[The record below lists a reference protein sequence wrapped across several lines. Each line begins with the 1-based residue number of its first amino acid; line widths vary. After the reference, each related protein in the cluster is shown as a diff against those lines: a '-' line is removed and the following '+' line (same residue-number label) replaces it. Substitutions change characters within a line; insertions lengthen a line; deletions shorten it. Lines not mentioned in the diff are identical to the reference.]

1 MIGKPIYGNGFRGC
15 LTYLTQGRQGKNPE
29 RVEWSSTRNLGG
41 LDGGRDYREIGRT
54 MRASANLSDRTKK
67 PVMHIPISWSKEDGP
82 KLDRETMEGVA
93 DKVLKELGLENHQ
106 AAIYAH
112 NDTGLKH
119 IHIIVNRVDPET
131 GKAWSTSRDW
141 QRINNVLAKEERALG
156 LERVDHWGVEMDRD
170 LERVKERLRVD
181 DLNDIGPRPTD
192 GELRQ
197 AEKENRIPDMPFAKE
212 QLKGLRDTIGADFTD
227 ATSWQELEELLGAKG
242 YALIP
247 KGQGAV
253 ITDGNQVA
261 KLSQMGRGVRLKGLE
276 EAYGKSYREWTQ
288 ERASQIIEAREKQ
301 LKDTQP
307 EKPDLEALPPYE
319 RRAAERIWEGEM
331 EAARERAEH
340 GARTGDPVKDLDLAD
355 MEARYWIQ
363 VAGTY
368 RQADKAHT
376 NARRRLNYNEGRE
389 GASVDWLEK
398 REAEFLGTF
407 SKAYRNPNK
416 AAGLWD
422 ELIASQGISKAGE
435 MVRKNPLLLGRLHGR
450 RIINPKKVRSVFKRT
465 GRERFKFGEFKD
477 VKFFNN
483 SKTRTDALREARK
496 LTRQYDRY
504 RKSQDILFE
513 IRSKIKKA
521 KRDVDRTKGEFEMLQ
536 NRGLTPRGLEQ
547 TLKSLFVRRAKTL
560 NRVTRRAI
568 RQSDLSDGRKEQLE
582 RVRNRY
588 EERKRQRSKKRERG
602 MAFGID
608 LDFFD
613 D

>member
-1 MIGKPIYGNGFRGC
+1 MNGFRGC

-29 RVEWSSTRNLGG
+29 RVEWCSTRNLGG
-41 LDGGRDYREIGRT
+41 LDGQKDHREIGRN
-54 MRASANLSDRTKK
+54 MRATANLSDRTKK

-156 LERVDHWGVEMDRD
+156 LEQVDHWGVEMDRD

-197 AEKENRIPDMPFAKE
+197 AEKENRIPDKPFAKE
-212 QLKGLRDTIGADFTD
+212 QIKELRDTIGADFTD

-242 YALIP
+242 YTLIP

-261 KLSQMGRGVRLKGLE
+261 KLSQMGRGVRLKGIE
-276 EAYGKSYREWTQ
+276 ETFGKSYREWTQ
-288 ERASQIIEAREKQ
+288 ERASQIVDAHEKE
-301 LKDTQP
+301 LNDGHP
-307 EKPDLEALPPYE
+307 EKPNLEGLAPSE
-319 RRAAERIWEGEM
+319 QRVAERIWKGEM
-331 EAARERAEH
+331 EAARKRAER
-340 GARTGDPVKDLDLAD
+340 GARTGDPVKDLDISD

-363 VAGTY
+363 VAGTF

-376 NARRRLNYNEGRE
+376 NARRRLNYHEGRE
-389 GASVDWLEK
+389 GTSVDWLEK

-407 SKAYRNPNK
+407 SKAYRDPQN
-416 AAGLWD
+416 ASGLWD
-422 ELIASQGISKAGE
+422 GLISKHGMAKAGE

-450 RIINPKKVRSVFKRT
+450 RIINSKKVRSVFKRT

-477 VKFFNN
+477 VRFFNN
-483 SKTRTDALREARK
+483 SKTRTVALREARK

-513 IRSKIKKA
+513 VRAKIEKA

-536 NRGLTPRGLEQ
+536 NRGLTPKGLEQ
-547 TLKSLFVRRAKTL
+547 TLKSLFIRRAKTL
-560 NRVTRRAI
+560 DRVTVKAL
-568 RQSDLSDGRKEQLE
+568 RQSALSKERKEQLE
-582 RVRNRY
+582 RTRNQY
-588 EERKRQRSKKRERG
+588 EERKRQRKKERVRDKG
-602 MAFGID
+602 LSM
-608 LDFFD
+608 DFD
-613 D
+613 